1 MKQQNI
7 EIQEDTFAWYS
18 SNFPSARQ
26 GVSIAVSAFHDAL
39 NSHPVAAM
47 FSDPLTAHGFMA
59 DVWKQAWRHSLVSM
73 KGLFTANELSL
84 FIDTHNGLMLSALHY
99 GSNTLAIGTS
109 DSIALD
115 DMDEKWQIDGLAL
128 IEKIHGLTPM
138 QALCLEIWASGFW
151 YGEPGK
157 DDDRSLAEYIKTL
170 L

>member
-7 EIQEDTFAWYS
+7 EIQEETFAWYS

-39 NSHPVAAM
+39 NSHPVAKM
-47 FSDPLTAHGFMA
+47 FSDPLTAHGFML

-73 KGLFTANELSL
+73 KGLFTDRELSL
-84 FIDTHNGLMLSALHY
+84 LIDTHNGLMLSAHHY
-99 GSNTLAIGTS
+99 DSNTLAVGTS

-115 DMDEKWQIDGLAL
+115 GMDQKWKIDAGQILD
-128 IEKIHGLTPM
+128 KIRSLTPM
-138 QALCLEIWASGFW
+138 QSICLEIWSTGFW
-151 YGEPGK
+151 YGQDADRE
-157 DDDRSLAEYIKTL
+157 DRSLAEYIKTL